1 MGWMTLRE
9 CLCAGDSLP
18 DAYAADDPSASRKH
32 AEDVVG
38 FIRFAYADGM
48 ALMP

>member
-1 MGWMTLRE
+1 MSVV
-9 CLCAGDSLP
+9 CAFQELAF
-18 DAYAADDPSASRKH
+18 AYMADDPLYRKQS
-32 AEDVVG
+32 EDVVG